1 MGLDMYLTRIRKDFN
16 KKETS
21 IEIGYWRKANQIYAY
36 FIKLDEKAHD
46 CHPIEVT
53 IDQLKELRDICK
65 KVLEFPDYAK
75 EVLPTQSGFFFGSTE
90 IDEWYMEDLRNTIT
104 IIDYIELTHWNGDKY
119 VFQAS
124 W

>member
-1 MGLDMYLTRIRKDFN
+1 MGLDMYLNRIRKDWN
-16 KKETS
+16 EKETS
-21 IEIGYWRKANQIYAY
+21 LEMGYWRKANQIYAY
-36 FIKLDEKAHD
+36 FIKLDERAAE
-46 CHPIEVT
+46 CHPIEVD

-65 KVLEFPDYAK
+65 KVLEFPDYAE

-90 IDEWYMEDLRNTIT
+90 IDEWYMENLKDTIT
-104 IIDYIELTHWNGDKY
+104 IIDYIELTYEERDKY